1 MFSKEKSNK
10 EVVVK
15 KYPYEQSAKAI
26 LAILKNGLYLYTNK
40 LADREPFSGFVAVS
54 KDEIKDYVKSDN
66 TPDQKA
72 IDRYVY
78 KKKRIFLDQFI
89 ALKTLGFARQA
100 STTSNASYVL
110 TPYGIKM
117 TQGLSLMDEVEKLGI
132 SYEEALKRIN
142 NNK

>member
-1 MFSKEKSNK
+1 MFSKEKTTK

-15 KYPYEQSAKAI
+15 QYPYEQSAKAI

-40 LADREPFSGFVAVS
+40 LSEREPFSSFVAVT
-54 KDEIKDYVKSDN
+54 KDEIKDYTKPDGTSDK
-66 TPDQKA
+66 KA
-72 IDRYVY
+72 IDRYIY

-117 TQGLSLMDEVEKLGI
+117 TQGLSLMDEAEKSGL
-132 SYEEALKRIN
+132 SYEEVL
-142 NNK
+142 NKIREP